1 MPTLPIGINFGNFLS
16 PTTNDTEGVLHSMYL
31 KGGFQEVLSIDE
43 RNAIPLSA
51 NSTQSVY
58 NGFTTSGADGG
69 WTSGRKKVGMLV
81 YVLEENKLYTLV
93 PVGFFGNGGNLG
105 EAEWL
110 ALSDAEKAVRLDP
123 AGQYTTEAPSPA
135 NGLTPQFADASTVG
149 INADPNGCW
158 VELELGSSG
167 NFESARPGDFT
178 MASDVGGLEA
188 GTRVDQLNGQT
199 LNQLFDSILF
209 PDAPTT
215 TDQNTTSFDVTELS
229 GSTISGG
236 TTIVDTNTYQ
246 IGTDIVH
253 EFYFRVDGFI
263 GNGTTPPGYAQNNF
277 RSIEDLQITTVGN
290 TSDNQVTITKEL
302 LSTTTTGGGSN
313 EDGDH
318 LLQEQLIKVT
328 VTRTAILGGF
338 VTELKVVGGPQGPI
352 NSDVTFDFVM
362 QTGDDDPNFTLAFS
376 GGDTATLTQ
385 SPVGPTQTLFSYLD
399 TREGELDAAGAYIL
413 QIVLTDPEATF
424 SDWSQISYFT
434 NTTTEEG
441 GGTVNVE
448 EFAISADGKQA
459 FLRFLPTATGAGEG
473 AISMDYTYSIT
484 LNPTITVEPGISYDS
499 FEIIGAAS
507 GGGGLNESEGG
518 TFTLRIIGTNVPDG
532 TTIPLAEINGAE
544 GDDYNW
550 SGSQGINNLPVFQFT
565 GGQANVQLELKEDV
579 NTEGQETHTF
589 ILAANDSLGNA
600 HGLGNVQLLVNDTST
615 APLVV
620 EFTDSDNLIE
630 QTDASAGQ
638 SFTININLDPDQ
650 DLNTGTT
657 ASTTDWFWT
666 DDPTGMTAPQGWG
679 PDSQP
684 AWIEN
689 TTVNN
694 TAYVGGARI
703 SFTAG
708 GETGYD
714 NGGAPIDPNTPEV
727 N

>member
-16 PTTNDTEGVLHSMYL
+16 PSTNATEGVLHSMYL

-51 NSTQSVY
+51 NSDQSVY
-58 NGFTTSGADGG
+58 SGFTTSGADGG

-93 PVGFFGNGGNLG
+93 PVGFFGNGGDLG

-123 AGQYTTEAPSPA
+123 EGQYTTVAPSPA

-149 INADPNGCW
+149 INSDPNGCW

-188 GTRVDQLNGQT
+188 GTRADQLNGQT
-199 LNQLFDSILF
+199 LSQLFDSILF

-229 GSTISGG
+229 GSTIEGG
-236 TTIVDTNTYQ
+236 ATRVDTNTYQ
-246 IGTDIVH
+246 IGDDIVH
-253 EFYFRVDGFI
+253 EFMFRVDDVDDILPAF
-263 GNGTTPPGYAQNNF
+263 AQNNF
-277 RSIEDLQITTVGN
+277 RDIEDLQITTVGN
-290 TSDNQVTITKEL
+290 TADSQVTITKEL
-302 LSTTTTGGGSN
+302 LSPYEAGGNSN
-313 EDGDH
+313 SNQDGDH
-318 LLQEQLIKVT
+318 IMQEQMIKVT

-352 NSDVTFDFVM
+352 SSDVTFNFVM
-362 QTGDDDPNFTLAFS
+362 PTEDDDPGFTLEFT
-376 GGDTATLTQ
+376 GGMTSTLTQ
-385 SPVGPTQTLFSYLD
+385 SPVGPSQTAFSYLD
-399 TREGELDAAGAYIL
+399 TRTGNVAPSTAYTL

-424 SDWSQISYFT
+424 SDWSQINYFT
-434 NTTTEEG
+434 NTTPEEG
-441 GGTVNVE
+441 GGTVNVT
-448 EFAISADGKQA
+448 EFAISTNGKQA
-459 FLRFLPTATGAGEG
+459 FLLFEPTATGEGEG
-473 AISMDYTYSIT
+473 PISMNYTYAIG
-484 LNPTITVEPGISYDS
+484 LNPTITVEPTISYDS
-499 FEIIGAAS
+499 FQIIGVGS
-507 GGGGLNESEGG
+507 GGQNESEGG
-518 TFTLRIIGTNVPDG
+518 DFTLRIIGTNVPDG
-532 TTIPLAEINGAE
+532 TTIPLAQINGA
-544 GDDYNW
+544 DANDYNW
-550 SGSQGINNLPVFQFT
+550 SGSQGIDNLPVFQFT

-620 EFTDSDNLIE
+620 EFTDSDNLIVQSNAANE
-630 QTDASAGQ
+630 Q
-638 SFTININLDPDQ
+638 SFNINITLDPNQ

-657 ASTTDWFWT
+657 SSTTDWFWT

-689 TTVNN
+689 TSVNN
-694 TAYVGGARI
+694 DAYVAGARI
-703 SFTAG
+703 TFTSG

-714 NGGAPIDPNTPEV
+714 NGGGVPVDPNAPSS